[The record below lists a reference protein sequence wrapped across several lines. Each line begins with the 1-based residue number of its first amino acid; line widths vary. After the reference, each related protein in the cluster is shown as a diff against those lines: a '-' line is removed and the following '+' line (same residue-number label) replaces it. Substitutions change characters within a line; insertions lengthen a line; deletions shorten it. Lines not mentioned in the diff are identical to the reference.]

1 MGTEEILVT
10 EFRRHASL
18 GYNELDQKNCP
29 LPPNY
34 TIEVG
39 NSSKVPDRH
48 VCASE
53 HLPFIWVQYTV
64 NVSCKPA
71 VRGDIIIVK
80 RVDSGSLIL
89 CDFKLREVLSFD
101 GYNVAQSSISLTQN
115 GPANALDNNNRSCA
129 VTNYGKGN
137 YWRIQFNQTLMVDS
151 VELRLKGVCGLST
164 DGEPCPMCTVD
175 STCRH
180 CDQSHYGASCEH
192 KCSPGCVPG
201 SCDELTGECNCTTGF
216 TGTHCQ
222 FLEVLSF
229 VRYNVSQSSRL
240 PIQNGPENA
249 LDNSDDTC
257 AVTDYGKGNY
267 WRIQLNQTLTVD
279 SMELHLKGVCGL
291 STDGEPCPM
300 CTVDT
305 TCKRCDQSHYGVSCE
320 HNCSPGCVPGSCN
333 ELTGE
338 CNCITGFTG
347 THC

>member
-1 MGTEEILVT
+1 MEFQWVIFEVFVILLT
-10 EFRRHASL
+10 HF
-18 GYNELDQKNCP
+18 
-29 LPPNY
+29 
-34 TIEVG
+34 
-39 NSSKVPDRH
+39 SK
-48 VCASE
+48 
-53 HLPFIWVQYTV
+53 
-64 NVSCKPA
+64 
-71 VRGDIIIVK
+71 
-80 RVDSGSLIL
+80 
-89 CDFKLREVLSFD
+89 
-101 GYNVAQSSISLTQN
+101 
-115 GPANALDNNNRSCA
+115 
-129 VTNYGKGN
+129 
-137 YWRIQFNQTLMVDS
+137 
-151 VELRLKGVCGLST
+151 
-164 DGEPCPMCTVD
+164 
-175 STCRH
+175 
-180 CDQSHYGASCEH
+180 
-192 KCSPGCVPG
+192 
-201 SCDELTGECNCTTGF
+201 
-216 TGTHCQ
+216 
-222 FLEVLSF
+222 EVLSF

-279 SMELHLKGVCGL
+279 SMELHLKGGNYTIEVGNTLKKVSDLYVCASKHLPFPSAKYTVNVSCKPAVRGDIIAVNRVDSGSLTLCDFKLRVCGL